1 MAKPPKDF
9 EDIIELPLTQAQI
22 DHARHQLLGRFRR
35 SIEEITMGH
44 TPGDIA
50 RLVSD
55 LKALD
60 SIKPTIS

>member
-1 MAKPPKDF
+1 MAKPKDA
-9 EDIIELPLTQAQI
+9 DDMIEVAITQKSL
-22 DHARHQLLGRFRR
+22 DHAKHQLMGRFKR

-55 LKALD
+55 LKALE
-60 SIKPTIS
+60 SIKPTQQ